1 MSMNPENDGSKYYE
15 IYEYCKARWESEF
28 HVFASYGR
36 GFIIFYADE
45 ARTET
50 IVQVN
55 IAAIINDETCWH
67 NIMEASEYEFCLSDI
82 MEASFPLKPQLMN
95 LFYSYISN
103 ILYLMK
109 KQFVFKE
116 L

>member
-15 IYEYCKARWESEF
+15 IYDYCKARWESEF

-55 IAAIINDETCWH
+55 IAAIINDEICWH
-67 NIMEASEYEFCLSDI
+67 NIMETSEKV
-82 MEASFPLKPQLMN
+82 FPLKPQLMN
-95 LFYSYISN
+95 LFYSYVSN

>member
-15 IYEYCKARWESEF
+15 IYEYCKARWENEF

-45 ARTET
+45 AMTET

-55 IAAIINDETCWH
+55 IAAILNDETCWH
-67 NIMEASEYEFCLSDI
+67 NIMEASV
-82 MEASFPLKPQLMN
+82 KPHYL
-95 LFYSYISN
+95 LYSYISSL
-103 ILYLMK
+103 LYLIK
-109 KQFVFKE
+109 NRYIFKE